1 MPHRVSTRA
10 DSRGAKK
17 LRVCKTIADM
27 RQVAAD
33 LKSRGDLG
41 FVPTMGALHA
51 GHMALVELAVREN
64 AGVAASIFVNPTQ
77 FGDPEDFDKYPNTL
91 DADLTMLEQA
101 GVEAVFLPD
110 VSVIYPPGDETIVE
124 TTKLANMLHG
134 EVRPGH
140 FRGVTTVV
148 TRLFNIVQ
156 PHRAYFG
163 KKDYQQ
169 LAVIRRMVS
178 DLHIP
183 VEIRGVETVRDADGL
198 ALSSR
203 NVRLTPEQRRA
214 AAVLNAALTDAEE
227 AIRGGADLDAARRVI
242 RERIGAAPLARL
254 QAIDIV
260 DAATFEPVEGRPN
273 GMVGIMVS
281 ALFGDVLL
289 IDQREVTP

>member
-1 MPHRVSTRA
+1 M
-10 DSRGAKK
+10 
-17 LRVCKTIADM
+17 RVCKTIADM

-64 AGVAASIFVNPTQ
+64 ASVAASIFVNPTQ

-91 DADLTMLEQA
+91 DADLTTLEQA

-124 TTKLANMLHG
+124 TTRLANMLHG

-163 KKDYQQ
+163 KKGLPAACGDPAYGE
-169 LAVIRRMVS
+169 RPPYPGG
-178 DLHIP
+178 DP
-183 VEIRGVETVRDADGL
+183 WRGNG
-198 ALSSR
+198 
-203 NVRLTPEQRRA
+203 P
-214 AAVLNAALTDAEE
+214 
-227 AIRGGADLDAARRVI
+227 
-242 RERIGAAPLARL
+242 
-254 QAIDIV
+254 
-260 DAATFEPVEGRPN
+260 GR
-273 GMVGIMVS
+273 
-281 ALFGDVLL
+281 
-289 IDQREVTP
+289 